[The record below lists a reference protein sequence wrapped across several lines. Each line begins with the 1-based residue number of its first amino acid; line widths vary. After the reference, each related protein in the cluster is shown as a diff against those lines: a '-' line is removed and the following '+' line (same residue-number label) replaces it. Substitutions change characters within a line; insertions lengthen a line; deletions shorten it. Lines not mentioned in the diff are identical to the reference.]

1 MDLTTLEGLVG
12 RFFTGGL
19 ASRTSDTY
27 SSAKCRYLEFCYKF
41 GLSPLPLSEHVL
53 CLFAAFLSKE
63 GLRSQSIAVYLSGV
77 RHLEICSGGTPERRD
92 KWPRLQYVLRG
103 IARSQVGTPH
113 RLRLPITCSILS
125 SLKNVWSQGDFQSRL
140 LWAATCVG
148 FFGFLRVGEFTV
160 ASEQH
165 HPCIVFEDVAVDS
178 HTHPSIIRLRLRHA
192 KMDPFGKGVDVY
204 LGASGS
210 AVCPVT
216 ALLGFLAVRPL
227 VTGQLFVWQDGKA
240 LSRSA
245 FVAQLRVAL
254 RSAGI
259 DDAGFSGHSLR
270 IGAATAA
277 AAAGIPDHTIK
288 MLGRWQSEAY
298 HLYIRT
304 PRETLAGYSR
314 LLGANC

>member
-1 MDLTTLEGLVG
+1 MEPH
-12 RFFTGGL
+12 
-19 ASRTSDTY
+19 A
-27 SSAKCRYLEFCYKF
+27 
-41 GLSPLPLSEHVL
+41 
-53 CLFAAFLSKE
+53 
-63 GLRSQSIAVYLSGV
+63 
-77 RHLEICSGGTPERRD
+77 ERRD
-92 KWPRLQYVLRG
+92 KWRRLQYVLRG
-103 IARSQVGTPH
+103 IAHSQVGTPH

-125 SLKNVWSQGDFQSRL
+125 SLKNVWSQGDFSVSVVMGSNMCR
-140 LWAATCVG
+140 

-165 HPCIVFEDVAVDS
+165 HPCIVFQDVAVDS
-178 HTHPSIIRLRLRHA
+178 HTHPSKIRLHLRHA

-227 VTGQLFVWQDGKA
+227 VMGQLFVWQDGKA

-245 FVAQLRVAL
+245 FVAQLRVDL
-254 RSAGI
+254 RTAGI
-259 DDAGFSGHSLR
+259 DDAGFLGHSLR

-288 MLGRWQSEAY
+288 MLEHWQSEAY

-304 PRETLAGYSR
+304 ARETLAGYSR
-314 LLGANC
+314 FLGANC

>member
-1 MDLTTLEGLVG
+1 M
-12 RFFTGGL
+12 
-19 ASRTSDTY
+19 
-27 SSAKCRYLEFCYKF
+27 
-41 GLSPLPLSEHVL
+41 
-53 CLFAAFLSKE
+53 
-63 GLRSQSIAVYLSGV
+63 
-77 RHLEICSGGTPERRD
+77 
-92 KWPRLQYVLRG
+92 
-103 IARSQVGTPH
+103 
-113 RLRLPITCSILS
+113 
-125 SLKNVWSQGDFQSRL
+125 
-140 LWAATCVG
+140 
-148 FFGFLRVGEFTV
+148 GEFTV

-165 HPCIVFEDVAVDS
+165 RPCIVFEDVAVDS
-178 HTHPSIIRLRLRHA
+178 HTHSSIIRLRLRHA

-245 FVAQLRVAL
+245 FVAQLRGAL

-298 HLYIRT
+298 HLYIKT